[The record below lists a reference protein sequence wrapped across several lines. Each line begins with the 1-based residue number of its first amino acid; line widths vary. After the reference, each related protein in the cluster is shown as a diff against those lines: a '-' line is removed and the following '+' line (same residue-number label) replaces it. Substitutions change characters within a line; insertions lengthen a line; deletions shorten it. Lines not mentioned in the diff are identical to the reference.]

1 MKNAKI
7 IAVMNQKGGVGKT
20 TTVLNLGIGLA
31 RRGKKVLLID
41 ADSQGSLT
49 VSLGMNDLD
58 NLPVSLAAIMYGN
71 MMGQTRDPHI
81 GIIRSR
87 EGVDFIPSNNDL
99 FGVEVALNGA
109 VNREYV
115 LKGIVDVLKGE
126 YDYILIDCLP
136 SLGLMVINALVAAD
150 SVIIPSHPAYLSTR
164 GLSQLFRT
172 INKVKRTINQQL
184 MIGGILITC
193 ADVHTRNAKEIIE
206 SLRETLGK
214 RVRIFDTVIPRS
226 IKVAEC
232 SLMGKSI
239 YRHNPSG
246 KVAEAYEDLVDEVI
260 EYGYETADA
269 D

>member
-1 MKNAKI
+1 
-7 IAVMNQKGGVGKT
+7 
-20 TTVLNLGIGLA
+20 
-31 RRGKKVLLID
+31 
-41 ADSQGSLT
+41 
-49 VSLGMNDLD
+49 
-58 NLPVSLAAIMYGN
+58 
-71 MMGQTRDPHI
+71 
-81 GIIRSR
+81 
-87 EGVDFIPSNNDL
+87 
-99 FGVEVALNGA
+99 
-109 VNREYV
+109 
-115 LKGIVDVLKGE
+115 
-126 YDYILIDCLP
+126 
-136 SLGLMVINALVAAD
+136 MVINALVAAD

-226 IKVAEC
+226 VKVAEC

>member
-7 IAVMNQKGGVGKT
+7 ISIINQKGGVGKT

-31 RRGKKVLLID
+31 HRGKKVLLID

-49 VSLGMNDLD
+49 VSLGVNDLD

-71 MMGQTRDPHI
+71 MMGRSRDPRI
-81 GIIRSR
+81 GIIHSR

-115 LKGIVDVLKGE
+115 LKGIVDALKDE

-150 SVIIPSHPAYLSTR
+150 SVIIPSHPAFLSTR

-172 INKVKRTINQQL
+172 INKVKRTINQHL
-184 MIGGILITC
+184 MIDGILITC
-193 ADVHTRNAKEIIE
+193 GILCRSRRK
-206 SLRETLGK
+206 GK
-214 RVRIFDTVIPRS
+214 KRYGGRYRGQY
-226 IKVAEC
+226 AEDHQRRQKTC
-232 SLMGKSI
+232 
-239 YRHNPSG
+239 
-246 KVAEAYEDLVDEVI
+246 A
-260 EYGYETADA
+260 
-269 D
+269 

>member
-87 EGVDFIPSNNDL
+87 EGVDFIPSNKRENR
-99 FGVEVALNGA
+99 FGYGRRFSPGLVFLISGGPIKCPLA
-109 VNREYV
+109 V
-115 LKGIVDVLKGE
+115 L
-126 YDYILIDCLP
+126 
-136 SLGLMVINALVAAD
+136 S
-150 SVIIPSHPAYLSTR
+150 SFPA
-164 GLSQLFRT
+164 
-172 INKVKRTINQQL
+172 
-184 MIGGILITC
+184 GGC
-193 ADVHTRNAKEIIE
+193 
-206 SLRETLGK
+206 G
-214 RVRIFDTVIPRS
+214 
-226 IKVAEC
+226 
-232 SLMGKSI
+232 
-239 YRHNPSG
+239 
-246 KVAEAYEDLVDEVI
+246 
-260 EYGYETADA
+260 
-269 D
+269 